1 MLKMKNNN
9 NNQKCIITGIKI
21 KKLKF
26 WKLDLLV
33 LSVELISETIQDR
46 GNPKLSAQSIR
57 RKNPH
62 RIG

>member
-1 MLKMKNNN
+1 MHYNWNKD
-9 NNQKCIITGIKI
+9 QKAQI
-21 KKLKF
+21 
-26 WKLDLLV
+26 WKLDFLV
-33 LSVELISETIQDR
+33 LSVELISEIILDR